1 MEWQGTAET
10 YHERIEL
17 GIESFVELSYGREIG
32 ATMQLAEQNETYMYI
47 MSTVLCH
54 LEPVKQDCVLIH
66 QSLRMIQ
73 LV

>member
-32 ATMQLAEQNETYMYI
+32 ATMQLAEQKWDIHIYYVHSAVSFGTCKAR
-47 MSTVLCH
+47 LCVN
-54 LEPVKQDCVLIH
+54 PPK
-66 QSLRMIQ
+66 S
-73 LV
+73 